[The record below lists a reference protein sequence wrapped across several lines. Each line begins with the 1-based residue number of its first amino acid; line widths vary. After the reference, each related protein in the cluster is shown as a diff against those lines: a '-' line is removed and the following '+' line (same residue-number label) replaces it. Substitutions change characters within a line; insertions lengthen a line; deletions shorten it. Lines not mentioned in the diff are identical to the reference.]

1 WAELSA
7 QLYAD
12 ITRPESSEQLGKG
25 FSLACCIPSL
35 RRLSPPAA
43 AAATA
48 LSATA
53 SPTGAA
59 VPLLLVPFPSLSFS
73 SPRSTVIIA
82 HLPPWISPI
91 RISKQAREAHPAS
104 PRSPVACVIKLT
116 GAGGGFSRRRF
127 SSRRVEIILKRN
139 AALRHRHCNVRF
151 LTDLFVQDYEMV
163 HGSIPLDD
171 TAHTRL
177 HTALELFR
185 TDGVQY
191 VEDGVDMGKRTINY
205 HSMGAASFSD
215 VAALISQGTPVVGSV
230 RIDDTFAKLK
240 AGEIYDYSPE
250 RAKKLE
256 SGEHCSHA
264 LVFVGYGWQG
274 DNDYL
279 VSLFVVMGK
288 STARAALGGFFFR
301 HVRSL
306 TTVDV

>member
-7 QLYAD
+7 QLYTD

-59 VPLLLVPFPSLSFS
+59 VPLLLVPFPSLRFS

-116 GAGGGFSRRRF
+116 GAGGGFSRMASFLFLDEF
-127 SSRRVEIILKRN
+127 SWHTELFNDLFNILPEIRDQGRTLTCVFQALTTAVEIILKRN

-151 LTDLFVQDYEMV
+151 LTDLFVQDCEMV
-163 HGSIPLDD
+163 HHGSIPLDD

-191 VEDGVDMGKRTINY
+191 VEDGLDMGKRTINY

-230 RIDDTFAKLK
+230 RIDDTFANHGKEY
-240 AGEIYDYSPE
+240 GE
-250 RAKKLE
+250 
-256 SGEHCSHA
+256 
-264 LVFVGYGWQG
+264 
-274 DNDYL
+274 
-279 VSLFVVMGK
+279 
-288 STARAALGGFFFR
+288 GGFG
-301 HVRSL
+301 
-306 TTVDV
+306 